1 MTQATTNFD
10 SATRAFYGELDANDP
25 GVFQRHLAPAAT
37 FVFNDVDPVTG
48 VEEIGNFVGA
58 WKGNFKSVTHH
69 IAAITADPAPRKR
82 GCRARRLLRLSRRA
96 RGQGEGLF
104 LPRLHRRRH
113 HRMASLRR
121 HQPAELTAHQRKES
135 QMGRVEGKVALITGA
150 ARGQG
155 RSHAIRLAE
164 EGADI
169 IAIDICEHIPSAM
182 HTMGT
187 EADLNETVDQ
197 VEKLDRRIVAKKAD
211 VRDRQALSAAIA
223 EGVAELGR
231 LDIVSINAGIASVN
245 QVLDLS
251 DAEWNDVINV
261 NLTGAWHTAVESI
274 PHILQGGRGGSVV
287 FTSSAA
293 GIKAVPNL
301 GHYNT
306 AKHGIIGL
314 MKTLA
319 LELGPQGVRVNAV
332 CPTNVDTPMLVN
344 DRLMKLFMPHLEHPT
359 RADAEAEGSNYRA
372 ANAIPIPWVEPAD
385 ISNAVLFLASDEA
398 RYVTGIAMPVDAGF
412 LLK

>member
-1 MTQATTNFD
+1 
-10 SATRAFYGELDANDP
+10 
-25 GVFQRHLAPAAT
+25 
-37 FVFNDVDPVTG
+37 
-48 VEEIGNFVGA
+48 
-58 WKGNFKSVTHH
+58 
-69 IAAITADPAPRKR
+69 
-82 GCRARRLLRLSRRA
+82 
-96 RGQGEGLF
+96 
-104 LPRLHRRRH
+104 
-113 HRMASLRR
+113 
-121 HQPAELTAHQRKES
+121 
-135 QMGRVEGKVALITGA
+135 MGRVEGKVALITGA

-261 NLTGAWHTAVESI
+261 NLTGSWHTAVESI
-274 PHILQGGRGGSVV
+274 PHILEGGRGGSVI

-319 LELGPQGVRVNAV
+319 LELGTQGVRVNAV

-344 DRLMKLFMPHLEHPT
+344 DRLMKLFMPHLDHPT
-359 RADAEAEGSNYRA
+359 
-372 ANAIPIPWVEPAD
+372 
-385 ISNAVLFLASDEA
+385 
-398 RYVTGIAMPVDAGF
+398 
-412 LLK
+412 